1 MAAPQKAAQK
11 KVIISCALTGSI
23 HTPTMSDALPV
34 TPDEIVE
41 QGVGAAE
48 AGAAILHLHAR
59 DPRTGQPTPD
69 PAVFMQ
75 FLPRLKQS
83 TDAVLNIT
91 TGGSLNMTVQER
103 LAAPLQARPEMCSLN
118 MGSMN
123 FGIFPLA
130 DRYQGWKH
138 DWEEPYLRSTDDF
151 IFRNTFRD
159 IAYILEHL
167 GEGCGTRFEFECY
180 DVGHLY
186 NLAHFVD
193 RGLVKPPFFVQTI
206 FGILGGIGAEQRNLV
221 FMRETADRL
230 FGTDYEWS
238 VLAAGRHQIPF
249 TTMAAVMGGNVRVG
263 LEDSLYLSKGRLARN
278 SAEQVAK
285 IRRILEELSLEVATP
300 AEARAMLALKGAD
313 QVAF

>member
-1 MAAPQKAAQK
+1 MAASQK

-91 TGGSLNMTVQER
+91 TGGSLSMTVQER

-130 DRYQGWKH
+130 DRYKNWKH

-186 NLAHFVD
+186 NLAHFLD
-193 RGLVKPPFFVQTI
+193 RGLVKPPLFVQTI
-206 FGILGGIGAEQRNLV
+206 FGILGGIGAETRNLA
-221 FMRETADRL
+221 FMRETADHL
-230 FGTDYEWS
+230 FGGDYEWS

-263 LEDSLYLSKGRLARN
+263 LEDSLYLGKGRLARN
-278 SAEQVAK
+278 SGEQVAK
-285 IRRILEELSLEVATP
+285 IRRIIEELSLEVAT
-300 AEARAMLALKGAD
+300 AEEARAMLGLKGAD

>member
-1 MAAPQKAAQK
+1 MAATRN

-69 PAVFMQ
+69 PAVFMR

-103 LAAPLQARPEMCSLN
+103 LAAPLLAKPEMCSLN

-130 DRYQGWKH
+130 DRYKNWKH

-186 NLAHFVD
+186 NLAHFLD
-193 RGLVKPPFFVQTI
+193 RGLVKTPLFIQTI
-206 FGILGGIGAEQRNLV
+206 FGILGGIGAEERNLV

-230 FGTDYEWS
+230 FGKDYQWS

-263 LEDSLYLSKGRLARN
+263 LEDSLYLAKGRLARN

-300 AEARAMLALKGAD
+300 AEARAMLDLKGAD

>member
-1 MAAPQKAAQK
+1 MAAPGK

-69 PAVFMQ
+69 PAVFME

-103 LAAPLQARPEMCSLN
+103 LAAPLQAKPEMCSLN

-130 DRYQGWKH
+130 DRYKDWKH
-138 DWEEPYLRSTDDF
+138 DWEEPYLRGTDDF

-186 NLAHFVD
+186 NLAHFLD
-193 RGLVKPPFFVQTI
+193 RGLVKTPLFIQTI
-206 FGILGGIGAEQRNLV
+206 FGILGGIGAEERNLV

-230 FGTDYEWS
+230 FGKDYEWS

-263 LEDSLYLSKGRLARN
+263 LEDSLYLAKGRLARN

>member
-1 MAAPQKAAQK
+1 MAASGK

-83 TDAVLNIT
+83 TNAVLNIT
-91 TGGSLNMTVQER
+91 TGGSLHMTVQER
-103 LAAPLQARPEMCSLN
+103 LAAPLQAQPEMCSLN

-130 DRYQGWKH
+130 DRYKNWKH

-186 NLAHFVD
+186 NLAHFLD
-193 RGLVKPPFFVQTI
+193 RGLVKTPLFIQTI
-206 FGILGGIGAEQRNLV
+206 FGILGGIGAEERNLV

-230 FGTDYEWS
+230 FGKDYEWS

-263 LEDSLYLSKGRLARN
+263 LEDSLYLAKGRLARN

-300 AEARAMLALKGAD
+300 EEARAMLHLKGAD

>member
-1 MAAPQKAAQK
+1 MAASGK

-83 TDAVLNIT
+83 TNAVLNIT

-103 LAAPLQARPEMCSLN
+103 LAAPLQAQPEMCSLN

-130 DRYQGWKH
+130 DRYKNWKH

-186 NLAHFVD
+186 NLAHFLD
-193 RGLVKPPFFVQTI
+193 RGLVKTPLFIQTI
-206 FGILGGIGAEQRNLV
+206 FGILGGIGAEERNLV

-230 FGTDYEWS
+230 FGKDYEWS

-263 LEDSLYLSKGRLARN
+263 LEDSLYLAKGRLARN

-300 AEARAMLALKGAD
+300 DEARAMLHLKGAD